1 MHLDSPLYRCAMA
14 QAKNTGVTGAP
25 FENKKSQ
32 CYLLVYVCLRA
43 KEMEVTD
50 AQWVIVNL

>member
-1 MHLDSPLYRCAMA
+1 MA